1 MKLSSTAGMQ
11 GIGWAQETF
20 VGKASEAITKGLVV
34 ECLLSALEPDDD
46 QSVAI
51 SNGAGFGIYAVA
63 LEDIASGKRGLCCLS
78 GKVEVQGGDTS
89 GAGTPLMANSSGKVV
104 ALTGDDVVCLGLN
117 VDVLA
122 TSGLQTVLFDGFQ
135 PQTIG
140 TA

>member
-51 SNGAGFGIYAVA
+51 ANGAGFGIYAVA
-63 LEDIASGKRGLCCLS
+63 LEDIASGERGLCCLS
-78 GKVEVQGGDTS
+78 GKVEVQGGDPS
-89 GAGTPLMANSSGKVV
+89 GVGTPIMANSSGKVV
-104 ALTGDDVVCLGLN
+104 ALTGDDVVCVGLS
-117 VDVLA
+117 VDILA
-122 TSGLQTVLFDGFQ
+122 ATGLQTVLFDGFQ
-135 PQTIG
+135 PQTMG